1 MKNRLSILVV
11 DDEKRVVDEIVEF
24 LKGRKYKAYS
34 STNSEN
40 GLKLLKEN
48 DIDIVIL
55 DIKMPGMDGME
66 MLKKIKELKPST
78 EVIMISGHGDMTT
91 VIEAMRLG
99 ASDYF
104 QKPFRLIDINNAITR
119 TKRFL
124 ALSEELKSAKE
135 NLDYLS
141 EKLLENIGAQLI
153 GKSPSLKNMLG
164 MMQKVAQTDNTS
176 VLILGESGTGK
187 ELVAHGIHYLS
198 RRNRNTFYSV
208 NCSAIP
214 ESLFESEFFG
224 HKKGAFTGALTDKE
238 GWFEIADK
246 GTLFLDEISDM
257 PLDQQAKLLRVL
269 EERKVSKVGSRESKK
284 VDVRVIAASNK
295 NLEALTHENK
305 FRLDLF
311 HRLSIFVIEIP
322 PLRSRREDIP
332 LLLDYYVKY
341 YATRMNKNISGIDDK
356 VINKLMN
363 YDFPGNIRELRNF
376 VERAVILCD
385 EGMLTEEHF
394 SLNNNGLSNTVIPK
408 NKSDNNVVPQQEKA
422 AEETLNLEKN
432 EKRLIIKALEMSNNQ
447 KSKAAQLLGI
457 TWQALDRRMKR
468 FNI

>member
-1 MKNRLSILVV
+1 MKNKLSILVV

-24 LKGRKYKAYS
+24 LKGRKYKAFS
-34 STNSEN
+34 STTPET
-40 GLKLLKEN
+40 GLDILKSN

-55 DIKMPGMDGME
+55 DIKMPGMDGLE
-66 MLKKIKELKPST
+66 MLKKIKELKPLT
-78 EVIMISGHGDMTT
+78 EVIMISGHGDMST

-124 ALSEELKSAKE
+124 ALNEELKSAKE
-135 NLDYLS
+135 NLDFLS
-141 EKLLENIGAQLI
+141 AKLLENIGSQLI
-153 GKSPSLKNMLG
+153 GKSPSLKNMLA

-224 HKKGAFTGALTDKE
+224 HKKGAFTGALNDKE

-322 PLRSRREDIP
+322 PLRHRKEDIP
-332 LLLDYYVKY
+332 LLLDYYVKI
-341 YATRMNKNISGIDDK
+341 YANRMGKNISGVDDS
-356 VINKLMN
+356 VVNKLMS
-363 YDFPGNIRELRNF
+363 YDFPGNVRELRNF
-376 VERAVILCD
+376 VERAVIMCD
-385 EGMLTEEHF
+385 EGLLTEEHF
-394 SLNNNGLSNTVIPK
+394 IINGGEQSSRQNIVTA
-408 NKSDNNVVPQQEKA
+408 SDKQSVAIDTDE
-422 AEETLNLEKN
+422 EETLNLEEN
-432 EKRLIIKALEMSNNQ
+432 EKRLIKRALEISNYQ
-447 KSKAAQLLGI
+447 KSKAAGLLGI